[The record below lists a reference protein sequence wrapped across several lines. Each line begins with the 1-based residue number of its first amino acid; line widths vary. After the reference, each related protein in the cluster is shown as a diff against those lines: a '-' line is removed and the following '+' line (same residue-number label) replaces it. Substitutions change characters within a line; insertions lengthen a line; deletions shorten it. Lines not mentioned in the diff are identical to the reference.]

1 MLNLLKS
8 ELRLTAKE
16 RDIKYYKSM
25 SKYKLVG
32 AFNKLEP
39 KKKKKNSRKSVFK
52 SKREKVKKS
61 LMKPS
66 KKKILKS
73 KLKEIKEIL

>member
-39 KKKKKNSRKSVFK
+39 KKKKNSRKSVFK